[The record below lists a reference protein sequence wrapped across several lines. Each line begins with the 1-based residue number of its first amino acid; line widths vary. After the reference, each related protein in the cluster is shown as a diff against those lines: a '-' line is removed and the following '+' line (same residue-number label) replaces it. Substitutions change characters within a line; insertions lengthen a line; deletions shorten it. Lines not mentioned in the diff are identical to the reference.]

1 MLVCSSAP
9 RQQCGKHHLCHQ
21 QPQREL
27 HRKHCSHCPVK
38 NSIHSIVAMEAL
50 ETTSTAAEIDPDLIS
65 KFRARSGTRNRR
77 AQPAQTTA
85 KVGADFRSK

>member
-38 NSIHSIVAMEAL
+38 ISIHSIVAMEAL
-50 ETTSTAAEIDPDLIS
+50 ETTSTAGEVDPDLIS
-65 KFRARSGTRNRR
+65 KFRARQCTQDRR

-85 KVGADFRSK
+85 EVGADFRSM

>member
-50 ETTSTAAEIDPDLIS
+50 ETTSMAAEIDSDLIS
-65 KFRARSGTRNRR
+65 KFRARHVTRNRR
-77 AQPAQTTA
+77 AQPVEAYAKSVAQLRT
-85 KVGADFRSK
+85 K

>member
-21 QPQREL
+21 QLQREL

-50 ETTSTAAEIDPDLIS
+50 EDTSMAAEDDPDLIS
-65 KFRARSGTRNRR
+65 KIRARHVTRNRR
-77 AQPAQTTA
+77 AQPGETIA
-85 KVGADFRSK
+85 KFGADFRTK

>member
-50 ETTSTAAEIDPDLIS
+50 ETTSTAAEVDPDLIS
-65 KFRARSGTRNRR
+65 KFRARHCTHRLR

-85 KVGADFRSK
+85 MDGADFRTM